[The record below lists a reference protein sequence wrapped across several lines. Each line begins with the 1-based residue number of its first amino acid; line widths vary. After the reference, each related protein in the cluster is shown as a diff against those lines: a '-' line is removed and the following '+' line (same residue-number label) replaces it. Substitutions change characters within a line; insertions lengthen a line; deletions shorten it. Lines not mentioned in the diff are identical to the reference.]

1 MKTKKTSRSGALK
14 PRKKYSNWSTGEG
27 GSGMF
32 VDLGTTGDYSDVT
45 THETYNAGGTPY
57 SESSGGW
64 SPSDTANL
72 INTGIN
78 STASV
83 LNSIFGHNYQWQ
95 SEALNTMYQQE
106 KRTNTILWVAIGL
119 ILALGVV
126 LVIRKTK

>member
-1 MKTKKTSRSGALK
+1 MKPKKVTRSGAIK
-14 PRKKYSNWSTGEG
+14 TRPRYSNWTTGDG

-45 THETYNAGGTPY
+45 THQTYNADGTPY
-57 SESSGGW
+57 ASSNSGW
-64 SPSDTANL
+64 SSQDTVNT
-72 INTGIN
+72 INNGIN
-78 STASV
+78 ATASV

-95 SEALNTMYQQE
+95 SEAVSTMYQQE
-106 KRTNTILWVAIGL
+106 KRTNTILWIVIGL